1 MKNRCNFT
9 RRLAPLLR
17 FGAFSSII
25 VLAACSSETPPDS
38 SAESG
43 VAASAEAKLKNTTAV
58 AGPSGPEV
66 IELTDAQAQK
76 AAENVNKQVNLT
88 MAEGLDIQLWAP
100 EKLLAD
106 PVAISVD
113 NKGRIWAAVTNRS
126 NNSEFDIR
134 GYSQWEIPS
143 IGFESTED
151 RREFLREQLAPEK
164 SAQNDFIPDRNED
177 GSHDWRDL
185 AVVAE
190 EVVLLE
196 DTSGNGRA
204 NRSQVFLRDFNS
216 EVTDV
221 LGGIYYHN
229 QLDELFLAVAPH
241 AWRVKDTDN
250 DGIADTKKSLSDG
263 FGVHIGFSGHGM
275 SGVTLGPDGRIY
287 YGIGDVGANITDL
300 EGNEYYY
307 PNQGVIVRS
316 EPDGSNFEVFAQ
328 GVRNTH
334 EFTFDKYGNLISV
347 DNDGDH
353 QGESERLV
361 YLIDG
366 SDSGWRITWQLGKY
380 KDEKNND
387 YKVWMDED
395 YHIPHFEGQAAH
407 LLPPIALYHNGPT
420 GMVYNPGTALSEEWQ
435 EHFFVVEFVG
445 SGARSGVNAFT
456 LEPKGA
462 SFELATDRNVFR
474 GFQATGLD
482 VGPDGALYAA
492 DWIEGW
498 GRNGEG
504 RIWKLDTPATAGSA
518 KRKETQQLLGADFAQ
533 RKPAELGALLHQADM
548 RVRSKAQFELVERNA
563 LNELKA
569 AAEQREHQLARIHGL
584 WGIGQMARAE
594 HQVSE
599 NLRPYLADEDA
610 EIRAQAA
617 KLLGD
622 VRYAPATEGLL
633 ELLDDSSARVQ
644 FFAAEALGRIGAE
657 TAVEPLV
664 SLLEANNDQD
674 VYLRQVGAIALARI
688 GDTEALGKL
697 AEHPSKAVRLAA
709 VVALRRLQSPLLTR
723 FLEDKD
729 AQIVTDAARGISD
742 ELFVEEALP
751 ALAKMVE
758 QTRVVNEPLLRRA
771 INANIYVGG
780 KASAERLVDFAAKS
794 EAPGVVR
801 AEALETLAH
810 WPESSVFDRV
820 TGRHRGA
827 VHNSK
832 EDALAALTPV
842 YEQLLSDQNELVRQA
857 SIAALG
863 ELGFTQAL
871 ERLVQVQQNDASAK
885 VRQTALEALQ
895 QLDYE
900 DMGEAVLTALNDSAQ
915 SVRMTALGMM
925 PKLDLPAQQIVDM
938 HVLLLANGDV
948 VEKQAAF
955 ASLANVEAPEA
966 KDVLAQQMELL
977 VAGQIDPG
985 VQLELISTVES
996 SGDSE
1001 LLAQLE
1007 KYEASKDREDPLEVY
1022 QEALYGGDAQE
1033 GQNLFRYNS
1042 SAQCVRCHMV
1052 GKRGNQ
1058 VGPNLTGIAHTL
1070 SREQMLEAM
1079 VAPAARIAPG
1089 FGRVTAVM
1097 ADGRRIE
1104 GFFESETDATMT
1116 IVAGGG
1122 ERHEVSKA
1130 DVTKVET
1137 SASGMPPMG
1146 MLLNKA
1152 ELRDL
1157 VAYMMTLTG
1166 EEAEDAE
1173 TH

>member
-1 MKNRCNFT
+1 M
-9 RRLAPLLR
+9 APLLR

-25 VLAACSSETPPDS
+25 VLAACSSETPSDS
-38 SAESG
+38 PAESD
-43 VAASAEAKLKNTTAV
+43 VMAPAEAKLKDATAV

-66 IELTDAQAQK
+66 VELTDAEAQK
-76 AAENVNKQVNLT
+76 AAENINKQVNLT
-88 MAEGLDIQLWAP
+88 MAEGLDVQLWAS

-106 PVAISVD
+106 PVAISID
-113 NKGRIWAAVTNRS
+113 NKGRIWTAVTNRS

-143 IGFESTED
+143 VGFESVED
-151 RREFLREQLAPEK
+151 RGEFLRDKLAPEK
-164 SAQNDFIPDRNED
+164 SAENDFIPDRNED

-185 AVVAE
+185 AVVSE
-190 EVVLLE
+190 EVVVLE
-196 DTSGNGRA
+196 DTSGDGRA
-204 NRSQVFLRDFNS
+204 NRSQIFLRDFNS

-229 QLDELFLAVAPH
+229 QLDELFLAVAPN
-241 AWRVKDTDN
+241 AWRVKDTDK
-250 DGIADTKKSLSDG
+250 DGIADTKKSLSEG

-287 YGIGDVGANITDL
+287 YGIGDIGANITDL
-300 EGNEYYY
+300 AGDDYYY

-316 EPDGSNFEVFAQ
+316 EPDGSNFEIFAQ
-328 GVRNTH
+328 GLRNTH
-334 EFTFDKYGNLISV
+334 EFAFDKYGNLISV

-361 YLIDG
+361 YLVDG
-366 SDSGWRITWQLGKY
+366 SDSGWRTTWQLGKY

-387 YKVWMDED
+387 YKVWMEED
-395 YHIPHFEGQAAH
+395 YHVPHFEGQAAH

-420 GMVYNPGTALSEEWQ
+420 GMTYNPGTALSEEWQ
-435 EHFFVVEFVG
+435 DHFFVVEFVG
-445 SGARSGVNAFT
+445 SGPRSGINAFT

-462 SFELATDRNVFR
+462 SYELATDQNIFR
-474 GFQATGLD
+474 GIQATGLD
-482 VGPDGALYAA
+482 VGPDGALYTS

-504 RIWKLDTPATAGSA
+504 RIWKLDTPATAGSTQ
-518 KRKETQQLLGADFAQ
+518 RQETQQLLAADFTE
-533 RKPAELGALLHQADM
+533 RERAELQTLLHQPDM
-548 RVRSKAQFELVERNA
+548 RVRSKAQFELVERGA
-563 LNELKA
+563 LEELKA
-569 AAEQREHQLARIHGL
+569 AAEQREHQLARVHGL
-584 WGIGQMARAE
+584 WGIGQMARAQAE
-594 HQVSE
+594 LSE
-599 NLRPYLADEDA
+599 DLRPYLGDEDA

-622 VRYAPATEGLL
+622 VRHAPATEELV
-633 ELLDDSSARVQ
+633 ELLSDSSARVQ

-674 VYLRQVGAIALARI
+674 VYLRQAGAIALARI
-688 GDTEALGKL
+688 GDTKALGKL

-723 FLEDKD
+723 FLEDED
-729 AQIVTDAARGISD
+729 AQVVTDAARGISD

-780 KASAERLVDFAAKS
+780 KASAERLVDFAANS
-794 EAPGVVR
+794 QAPGVVR
-801 AEALETLAH
+801 AEALNTLAQ

-827 VHNSK
+827 VQNSK
-832 EDALAALTPV
+832 EDALAVLTPV
-842 YEQLLSDQNELVRQA
+842 YEQLLSDDNEAVRQA
-857 SIAALG
+857 SVEALG
-863 ELGFTQAL
+863 ELDFTQAMEL
-871 ERLVQVQQNDASAK
+871 LVQVQQNDASAN
-885 VRQTALEALQ
+885 VRKTALEALL
-895 QLDYE
+895 QLGFD

-925 PKLDLPAQQIVDM
+925 PKLDLPVQQIVDM
-938 HVLLLANGDV
+938 HVLLLDNGDV

-955 ASLANVEAPEA
+955 TSLANVEAPEA

-977 VAGQIDPG
+977 IDGQIDPG

-996 SGDSE
+996 SGDPE
-1001 LLAQLE
+1001 LLAQLKE
-1007 KYEASKDREDPLEVY
+1007 YEAKKDREDPLEVY
-1022 QEALYGGDAQE
+1022 QEALQGGDAQE
-1033 GQNLFRYNS
+1033 GQNLFRYS
-1042 SAQCVRCHMV
+1042 TSAQCVRCHMV
-1052 GKRGNQ
+1052 GKRGSE
-1058 VGPNLTGIAHTL
+1058 VGPDLTNIAHTL
-1070 SREQMLEAM
+1070 TREQMLEAL

-1104 GFFESETDATMT
+1104 GFFESETDTSMT

-1122 ERHEVSKA
+1122 ERHEISKA
-1130 DVTKVET
+1130 DVAKVEA

-1146 MLLNKA
+1146 QLLNR
-1152 ELRDL
+1152 EQLRDL

-1166 EEAEDAE
+1166 EAAEEAE

>member
-1 MKNRCNFT
+1 ML
-9 RRLAPLLR
+9 RL
-17 FGAFSSII
+17 GALSSLM
-25 VLAACSSETPPDS
+25 VLAACSSETPADS
-38 SAESG
+38 SAEGGTS
-43 VAASAEAKLKNTTAV
+43 AAADTKPIDAKAV
-58 AGPSGPEV
+58 AGPNGPEV

-76 AAENVNKQVNLT
+76 AAENINKQVNLT
-88 MAEGLDIQLWAP
+88 MAEGLDAQLWAS
-100 EKLLAD
+100 EELLAD

-113 NKGRIWAAVTNRS
+113 NKGRIWTAVTNRS

-143 IGFESTED
+143 VGFESVED
-151 RREFLREQLAPEK
+151 RREFLRDKLAPEK
-164 SAQNDFIPDRNED
+164 SAENDFIPDRNED

-185 AVVAE
+185 AVVSE
-190 EVVLLE
+190 EVVVLE
-196 DTSGNGRA
+196 DTSGDGRA
-204 NRSQVFLRDFNS
+204 NRSQIFLRDFNS

-241 AWRVKDTDN
+241 AWAVRDTDQ
-250 DGIADTKKSLSDG
+250 DGIADTKKALSDG

-287 YGIGDVGANITDL
+287 YGIGDIGANITDL
-300 EGNEYYY
+300 AGNDYYY

-316 EPDGSNFEVFAQ
+316 EPDGSNFEIFAQ
-328 GVRNTH
+328 GLRNTH
-334 EFTFDKYGNLISV
+334 EFSFDKYGNLISV

-361 YLIDG
+361 YLVDG
-366 SDSGWRITWQLGKY
+366 SDSGWRTTWQLGKY

-395 YHIPHFEGQAAH
+395 YHIPHFGGQAAH

-420 GMVYNPGTALSEEWQ
+420 GMTYNPGTALSEEWQ
-435 EHFFVVEFVG
+435 DHFFVVEFVG
-445 SGARSGVNAFT
+445 SGPRSGINAFT

-462 SFELATDRNVFR
+462 SFELATDQNIFR
-474 GFQATGLD
+474 GVQATGLD

-518 KRKETQQLLGADFAQ
+518 QRQDTRQLLGADFTE
-533 RKPAELGALLHQADM
+533 REITELGQLLHHADM
-548 RVRSKAQFELVERNA
+548 RVRSKAQFELVEREA
-563 LNELKA
+563 LGEFKA

-594 HQVSE
+594 AELSK

-610 EIRAQAA
+610 EVRAQAA

-622 VRYAPATEGLL
+622 VRYAPATE
-633 ELLDDSSARVQ
+633 ELIERLSDSSARVQ

-664 SLLEANNDQD
+664 NLLEANNDQD
-674 VYLRQVGAIALARI
+674 IYLRQAGAIALARI
-688 GDTEALGKL
+688 GDAEALGNL

-723 FLEDKD
+723 FLEDQD
-729 AQIVTDAARGISD
+729 AQVVTDAARGISD
-742 ELFVEEALP
+742 DLFVEKALP

-780 KASAERLVDFAAKS
+780 KASAQRLVDFAANS
-794 EAPGVVR
+794 QAAGVVR

-810 WPESSVFDRV
+810 WPESSTFDRV
-820 TGRHRGA
+820 TGRDRG
-827 VHNSK
+827 VVRNSK
-832 EDALAALTPV
+832 EDALAVLTPL
-842 YEQLLSDQNELVRQA
+842 YEQLLTDNSEAVRQA
-857 SIAALG
+857 SVEALG
-863 ELGFTQAL
+863 ELGFIQAL

-885 VRQTALEALQ
+885 VRKTALEALL
-895 QLDYE
+895 QLGYS
-900 DMGEAVLTALNDSAQ
+900 DMGNAVMTALNDADQ
-915 SVRMTALGMM
+915 LVRMTALGMM
-925 PKLDLPAQQIVDM
+925 PKLDLPVQQIVDM

-948 VEKQAAF
+948 VEKQAAY
-955 ASLANVEAPEA
+955 ASLANIEAPEA
-966 KDVLAQQMELL
+966 KDVLAQQMEFLL
-977 VAGQIDPG
+977 AGQIEPG
-985 VQLELISTVES
+985 VQLELISTVQNSE
-996 SGDSE
+996 DPE

-1007 KYEASKDREDPLEVY
+1007 EYEASKDREDPLEVY

-1033 GQNLFRYNS
+1033 GQNLFRYS
-1042 SAQCVRCHMV
+1042 TSAQCVRCHMV
-1052 GKRGNQ
+1052 GKRGNE
-1058 VGPNLTGIAHTL
+1058 VGPNLTNIAHTL
-1070 SREQMLEAM
+1070 TREQMLEAL

-1089 FGRVTAVM
+1089 FGRITAVL

-1104 GFFESETDATMT
+1104 GFFEAETETSMT

-1122 ERHEVSKA
+1122 ERHEIAKA
-1130 DVTKVET
+1130 DVEKVET

-1146 MLLNKA
+1146 MMLNR
-1152 ELRDL
+1152 EQLRDL

-1166 EEAEDAE
+1166 EEAEEAE